1 MTLTIKIH
9 KEDIMLISQSALILA
24 LTVFINS
31 APLPYAS
38 SIGIIGGADGPTAVY
53 ISEDTEP
60 VCTVYD
66 E

>member
-1 MTLTIKIH
+1 
-9 KEDIMLISQSALILA
+9 MLISQSALILA
-24 LTVFINS
+24 LTVFIKS

-38 SIGIIGGADGPTAVY
+38 SIGIIGGADGPAAVY

-60 VCTVYD
+60 ICSVYD